1 MLIGLMG
8 KSGSGKTTI
17 SKIFKELN
25 NSIQILEVDKIGHES
40 HKDEEVKNKLL
51 KYFGKYIFDESN
63 NVIRKNLSDI
73 VFNDKEMMQKLCD
86 ITYGFMQ
93 REIDRR
99 INENDITILDYALLP
114 KTKYYGMCD
123 ITILVKAKYDKRCD
137 RVVKR
142 DSISKQ
148 KYDEINNNSLDY
160 SDLHFDYIIENNFDT
175 KYLRKIIGDIYEEC
189 VVSR

>member
-17 SKIFKELN
+17 SKLFKELN

-40 HKDEEVKNKLL
+40 YKDEEVKKELL
-51 KYFGKYIFDESN
+51 KYFGKDVFDESN
-63 NVIRKNLSDI
+63 NVNRKKLSDI
-73 VFNDKEMMQKLCD
+73 VFNDKEMMQRLCD

-93 REIDRR
+93 KKIDSL
-99 INENDITILDYALLP
+99 INESDITIIDYALLP
-114 KTKYYGMCD
+114 KTKYYTMCD
-123 ITILVKAKYDKRCD
+123 IRILVKANYDKRCD

-148 KYDEINNNSLDY
+148 KYDEINNNSVDY
-160 SDLHFDYIIENNFDT
+160 SNLHFDYVIENDFHI
-175 KYLRKIIGDIYEEC
+175 KCLRKVVGDIYEESI
-189 VVSR
+189 VSR